1 MSSPTRW
8 AGVPLAHRRA
18 ERRGLLVAAG
28 FELFG
33 AEGESAVTVRSVCR
47 ECELN
52 TRYFYESFT
61 DSNDLIGAIYDHAVL
76 RLTEA
81 VAAATEGAGEGQAA
95 QTRAG
100 MRAVLGFSS
109 ADPRYGRVL
118 FTDAPANSVLAE
130 RRAATQDILF
140 QAVIEEDGRLHPDA
154 DELSA
159 KVGAALFTGAMTEL
173 VQQWLTGRLGSDLD
187 AVLDFALKRV
197 LPG

>member
-8 AGVPLAHRRA
+8 AGVPLADRRA
-18 ERRGLLVAAG
+18 ERRELLVEAG

-33 AEGESAVTVRSVCR
+33 GNGEAAVTVRSVSRQCG
-47 ECELN
+47 LN

-61 DSNDLIGAIYDHAVL
+61 DANDLIGAVYDLAVT
-76 RLTEA
+76 RLGEA
-81 VAAATEGAGEGQAA
+81 VAAATEAAGAGQAA

-130 RRAATQDILF
+130 RRAATQDVLF
-140 QAVIEEDGRLHPDA
+140 QAVIAEDGRLHPDA

-187 AVLDFALKRV
+187 AVLDYALKRV